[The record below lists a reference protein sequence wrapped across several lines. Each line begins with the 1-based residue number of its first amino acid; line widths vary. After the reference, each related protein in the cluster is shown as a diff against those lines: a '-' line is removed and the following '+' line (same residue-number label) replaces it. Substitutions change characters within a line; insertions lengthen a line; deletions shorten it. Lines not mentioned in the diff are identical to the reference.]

1 MQIPLVKDR
10 VFLLFQVGL
19 ATWGL
24 RFLCVDSGQRT
35 FWFYGGKTTL
45 ENNIG
50 KTLHVIG
57 IATIIV
63 GIIGSLILSINLD
76 TDFPITLIVG
86 GIASFIS
93 GMVFVGFGEIISLL
107 QKNVDKQDAILNY
120 IKNKS
125 IDEKVAPKTVLQD
138 IEDNL
143 PSM

>member
-1 MQIPLVKDR
+1 M
-10 VFLLFQVGL
+10 
-19 ATWGL
+19 
-24 RFLCVDSGQRT
+24 
-35 FWFYGGKTTL
+35 

-93 GMVFVGFGEIISLL
+93 GMVFVGFGEIVSLL

-120 IKNKS
+120 IKNKRN
-125 IDEKVAPKTVLQD
+125 DEEVAPKTVLQD

>member
-1 MQIPLVKDR
+1 MRDAFFGVSLGI
-10 VFLLFQVGL
+10 
-19 ATWGL
+19 
-24 RFLCVDSGQRT
+24 RFFIGDKKVM
-35 FWFYGGKTTL
+35 
-45 ENNIG
+45 ENKIG

-76 TDFPITLIVG
+76 SDFPITLLVG

-93 GMVFVGFGEIISLL
+93 GMFFVGFGEIISLL
-107 QKNVDKQDAILNY
+107 QKNVDKQDSILNY

-125 IDEKVAPKTVLQD
+125 TDEKIAPKTVLQD

>member
-1 MQIPLVKDR
+1 M
-10 VFLLFQVGL
+10 
-19 ATWGL
+19 
-24 RFLCVDSGQRT
+24 
-35 FWFYGGKTTL
+35 
-45 ENNIG
+45 ENKIG

-76 TDFPITLIVG
+76 SDFPITLLVG

-107 QKNVDKQDAILNY
+107 QKNADKQDSILNY
-120 IKNKS
+120 IINRS
-125 IDEKVAPKTVLQD
+125 TDEKVASKTLLQD

>member
-1 MQIPLVKDR
+1 M
-10 VFLLFQVGL
+10 
-19 ATWGL
+19 
-24 RFLCVDSGQRT
+24 
-35 FWFYGGKTTL
+35 
-45 ENNIG
+45 ENKIG

-76 TDFPITLIVG
+76 SDFPITLIVG

-93 GMVFVGFGEIISLL
+93 GRVFVGFGEIISLL
-107 QKNVDKQDAILNY
+107 QKNADKQDAILNY

-125 IDEKVAPKTVLQD
+125 TDEKVAPKTVLQD

>member
-1 MQIPLVKDR
+1 M
-10 VFLLFQVGL
+10 
-19 ATWGL
+19 
-24 RFLCVDSGQRT
+24 
-35 FWFYGGKTTL
+35 
-45 ENNIG
+45 ENKIG

-76 TDFPITLIVG
+76 SDFPITLLVG

-93 GMVFVGFGEIISLL
+93 GMFFVGFGEIISLL
-107 QKNVDKQDAILNY
+107 QKNVDKQDSILNY

-125 IDEKVAPKTVLQD
+125 TDEKIAPKTVLQD